1 MIMTHFRMDQIK
13 VEQFAILEN
22 NIPQDDIDFSAEL
35 THGASKEDKVIAIRL
50 KVSYTSKETLLLVS
64 VVSCMFKIE
73 PKSWQEWVKDNK
85 VVVPRGFIAHL
96 AMHTF
101 GTARGILFAKTEGT
115 PYQRLILPPTNVDA
129 MITEDFIIED

>member
-1 MIMTHFRMDQIK
+1 MTHFRMDQIK

-22 NIPQDDIDFSAEL
+22 NFPQDDIDFSAEL

-73 PKSWQEWVKDNK
+73 PESWQEWVKDNK

>member
-1 MIMTHFRMDQIK
+1 MTHFRMDQIK

-73 PKSWQEWVKDNK
+73 PESWQEWVKDDK
-85 VVVPRGFIAHL
+85 VIVPRGFIAHL

>member
-1 MIMTHFRMDQIK
+1 MTHFRMDQIK

-73 PKSWQEWVKDNK
+73 PESWKEWVKDDK
-85 VVVPRGFIAHL
+85 VIVPRGFIAHL

-115 PYQRLILPPTNVDA
+115 PYQKLILPPTNVDA
-129 MITEDFIIED
+129 MIKEDFIIED